1 MNNNIKTIFR
11 KESSTYFN
19 TPIGYIFSAFFLLLI
34 SFLFFYGLGG
44 NSFWDLKIASLE
56 QFFSWIPILYIIFI
70 PAITMRIWSEEEK
83 SGTMEVLMTL
93 PIKDYEI
100 VVGKFL
106 SAWMFLVV
114 TLLCTLLAPLTVR
127 ILGDLDFGLVFM
139 GYIGTI
145 LLGGAYISIGLVIS
159 SLTRDQISAFILTL
173 LACFLMFIMGYQPI
187 LKFFGNFLGGFIA
200 FLSLSQHFE
209 SFRMGVFDPRDF
221 LFFISFIKIMIFLN
235 VFVIRGKKLKN
246 FLIN

>member
-1 MNNNIKTIFR
+1 MTARNIKTIFK
-11 KESSTYFN
+11 KESATYFN

-83 SGTMEVLMTL
+83 SGTLEVLMTL

-100 VVGKFL
+100 VIGKFL
-106 SAWMFLVV
+106 SAWMFLTV
-114 TLLCTLLAPLTVR
+114 TILCTLLAPLTVR

-145 LLGGAYISIGLVIS
+145 LLGGAYISIGLIIS
-159 SLTRDQISAFILTL
+159 SLTKDQISAFILTL

-187 LKFFGNFLGGFIA
+187 LKFFGNFLGGIIA

-209 SFRMGVFDPRDF
+209 SFRMGVMDPRDF
-221 LFFISFIKIMIFLN
+221 LFFISFIKIILFLN
-235 VFVIRGKKLKN
+235 VFVIRGKR
-246 FLIN
+246 

>member
-1 MNNNIKTIFR
+1 MRNIKTIFR
-11 KESSTYFN
+11 KEVSTYFN
-19 TPIGYIFSAFFLLLI
+19 TPIGYIFSSFFLLLI

-83 SGTMEVLMTL
+83 SGTIEVLMTL
-93 PIKDYEI
+93 PIRDYEI
-100 VVGKFL
+100 VIGKFL
-106 SAWMFLVV
+106 SAWMFLTV
-114 TLLCTLLAPLTVR
+114 TILCTLLAPLTVR

-145 LLGGAYISIGLVIS
+145 LLGGAYISIGLIIS

-209 SFRMGVFDPRDF
+209 SFRMGIFDPRDV
-221 LFFISFIKIMIFLN
+221 LYFISFIKVILFLN
-235 VFVIRGKKLKN
+235 VFVIRGKK
-246 FLIN
+246 

>member
-1 MNNNIKTIFR
+1 MRNIKTIFR
-11 KESSTYFN
+11 KEVSTYFN
-19 TPIGYIFSAFFLLLI
+19 TPIGYIFSSFFLLLI

-70 PAITMRIWSEEEK
+70 PAITMRICSEEEK
-83 SGTMEVLMTL
+83 SGTIEVLMTL
-93 PIKDYEI
+93 PIRDYEI
-100 VVGKFL
+100 VIGKFL
-106 SAWMFLVV
+106 SAWMFLTV
-114 TLLCTLLAPLTVR
+114 TILCTLLAPLTVR

-145 LLGGAYISIGLVIS
+145 LLGGAYISIGLIIS

-209 SFRMGVFDPRDF
+209 SFRMGVFDPRDV
-221 LFFISFIKIMIFLN
+221 LYFISFIKVILFLN
-235 VFVIRGKKLKN
+235 VFVIRGKK
-246 FLIN
+246 

>member
-1 MNNNIKTIFR
+1 MNNIKTIFR

-83 SGTMEVLMTL
+83 SGTLEVLMTL
-93 PIKDYEI
+93 PIRDYEI
-100 VVGKFL
+100 VIGKFL
-106 SAWMFLVV
+106 SAWMFLTV

-145 LLGGAYISIGLVIS
+145 LLGGAYISIGLIIS
-159 SLTRDQISAFILTL
+159 ALTRDQISAFILTL

-209 SFRMGVFDPRDF
+209 SFRMGVFDPRDV
-221 LFFISFIKIMIFLN
+221 LYFITFIKIILLLN
-235 VFVIRGKKLKN
+235 VFVIRGKK
-246 FLIN
+246 

>member
-1 MNNNIKTIFR
+1 MNNIKTIFR

-44 NSFWDLKIASLE
+44 NSFWDLKIASME

-83 SGTMEVLMTL
+83 SGTLEVLMTL
-93 PIKDYEI
+93 PIRDFEI
-100 VVGKFL
+100 VIGKFL
-106 SAWMFLVV
+106 SAWMFLTV
-114 TLLCTLLAPLTVR
+114 TILCTLLAPLTVR

-145 LLGGAYISIGLVIS
+145 LLGGAYISIGLIIS
-159 SLTRDQISAFILTL
+159 ALTRDQISAFILTL

-209 SFRMGVFDPRDF
+209 SFRMGVFDPRDI
-221 LFFISFIKIMIFLN
+221 LYFITFIKIILLLN
-235 VFVIRGKKLKN
+235 VFVIRGKK
-246 FLIN
+246 

>member
-44 NSFWDLKIASLE
+44 NSFWDLKIVSLE

-235 VFVIRGKKLKN
+235 VFVIRGKK
-246 FLIN
+246 

>member
-1 MNNNIKTIFR
+1 MNNIKTIFR

-83 SGTMEVLMTL
+83 SGTLEVLMTL
-93 PIKDYEI
+93 PIRDYEI
-100 VVGKFL
+100 VIGKFL
-106 SAWMFLVV
+106 PAWMFLTV
-114 TLLCTLLAPLTVR
+114 TILCTLLAPLTVR

-145 LLGGAYISIGLVIS
+145 LLGGAYISIGLIIS
-159 SLTRDQISAFILTL
+159 ALTRDQISAFILTL

-209 SFRMGVFDPRDF
+209 SFRMGVFDPRDV
-221 LFFISFIKIMIFLN
+221 LYFITFIKIILLLN
-235 VFVIRGKKLKN
+235 VFVIRGKK
-246 FLIN
+246 

>member
-1 MNNNIKTIFR
+1 MNNIKTIFR

-56 QFFSWIPILYIIFI
+56 QFFSWIPLLYIIFI

-83 SGTMEVLMTL
+83 SGTLEVLMTL
-93 PIKDYEI
+93 PIRDYEI
-100 VVGKFL
+100 VIGKFL
-106 SAWMFLVV
+106 SAWMFLTV
-114 TLLCTLLAPLTVR
+114 TILCTLLAPLTVR
-127 ILGDLDFGLVFM
+127 ILGDLDLGLVFM

-145 LLGGAYISIGLVIS
+145 LLGGAYISIGLIIS

-187 LKFFGNFLGGFIA
+187 LKFFGNFIGGFIA

-209 SFRMGVFDPRDF
+209 SFRMGVFDPRDV
-221 LFFISFIKIMIFLN
+221 LYFITFIKVILFLN
-235 VFVIRGKKLKN
+235 VFVIRGKR
-246 FLIN
+246 

>member
-1 MNNNIKTIFR
+1 MNNIKTIFR

-83 SGTMEVLMTL
+83 SGTLEVLMTL
-93 PIKDYEI
+93 PIRDYEI
-100 VVGKFL
+100 VIGKFL
-106 SAWMFLVV
+106 SAWMFLTV
-114 TLLCTLLAPLTVR
+114 TILCTLLAPLTVR

-145 LLGGAYISIGLVIS
+145 LLGGAYISIGLIIS
-159 SLTRDQISAFILTL
+159 ALTRDQISAFILTL

-209 SFRMGVFDPRDF
+209 SFRMGVFDPRDV
-221 LFFISFIKIMIFLN
+221 LYFITFIKIILLLN
-235 VFVIRGKKLKN
+235 VFVIRGKK
-246 FLIN
+246 

>member
-1 MNNNIKTIFR
+1 MMGSNGIAA
-11 KESSTYFN
+11 
-19 TPIGYIFSAFFLLLI
+19 PV

-93 PIKDYEI
+93 PIRDYEI

-106 SAWMFLVV
+106 SAWMFLIV
-114 TLLCTLLAPLTVR
+114 TILCTLLAPLTVR

-173 LACFLMFIMGYQPI
+173 LACFCFFLYLSF
-187 LKFFGNFLGGFIA
+187 LKF
-200 FLSLSQHFE
+200 
-209 SFRMGVFDPRDF
+209 
-221 LFFISFIKIMIFLN
+221 
-235 VFVIRGKKLKN
+235 
-246 FLIN
+246 